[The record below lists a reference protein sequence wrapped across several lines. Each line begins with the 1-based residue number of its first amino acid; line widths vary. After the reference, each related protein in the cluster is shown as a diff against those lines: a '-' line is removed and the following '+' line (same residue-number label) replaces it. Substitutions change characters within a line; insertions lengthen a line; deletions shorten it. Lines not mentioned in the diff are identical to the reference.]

1 MRLVIMDDVFLNF
14 IGVMIGYVLF
24 KGFVHIYQHLIRKT
38 NRNSNP
44 VAQYIDDV
52 LKQHVDWR
60 K

>member
-1 MRLVIMDDVFLNF
+1 MDDVFLNF